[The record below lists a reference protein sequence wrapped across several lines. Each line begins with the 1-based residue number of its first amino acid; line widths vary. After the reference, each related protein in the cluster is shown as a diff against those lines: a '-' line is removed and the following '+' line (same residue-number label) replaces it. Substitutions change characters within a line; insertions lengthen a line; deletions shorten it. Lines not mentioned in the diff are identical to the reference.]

1 MSTARALKYIGSIL
15 ILIGLAGAIR
25 VTVFQIPEQPFDN
38 ELAPIA
44 AVVVLIGV
52 GIYMFARAGRMIS
65 KSSATDHDHTEQ

>member
-1 MSTARALKYIGSIL
+1 
-15 ILIGLAGAIR
+15 
-25 VTVFQIPEQPFDN
+25 
-38 ELAPIA
+38 LAPIA